1 MGKIVVGRWDC
12 SYCGTKGI
20 RGSERECPNCGRP
33 RGEDVKFY
41 VDDPKDY
48 VPEDEATKI
57 SKEPDW
63 MCEFCGSYNSAKL
76 TKCMSCG
83 AERGKSKD
91 YFQVQEANR
100 EKESGKAETTEN
112 DFEQNH
118 EKEEKYQHFE
128 SQQEDYSQ
136 HDFSSYNL
144 ANIFLNK
151 KVIAIVLAVLL
162 SIIGVIFLFTPKEVN
177 MQITDFSWSRSI
189 SIEQNRTFH
198 ESDWSVPAGGRV
210 TSQQMEF
217 HHYQS
222 VLDHYE
228 TRTREVARERLSH
241 YEYSTTLIDM
251 GNGYFEEETISTPV
265 YETYYE
271 TEEYQEPIYRD
282 EPVYAMKYYYDID
295 RYVYERSVNT
305 SGNDKEPYWGE
316 VKLNYDE
323 RVSKRNEEY
332 KISGISD
339 EKEKRTLEI
348 SVNFEKWNALEN
360 GQTVKVK
367 IYKTGTATLVALY

>member
-339 EKEKRTLEI
+339 EKEKRLLK
-348 SVNFEKWNALEN
+348 SV
-360 GQTVKVK
+360 
-367 IYKTGTATLVALY
+367 

>member
-177 MQITDFSWSRSI
+177 M
-189 SIEQNRTFH
+189 
-198 ESDWSVPAGGRV
+198 
-210 TSQQMEF
+210 
-217 HHYQS
+217 
-222 VLDHYE
+222 
-228 TRTREVARERLSH
+228 
-241 YEYSTTLIDM
+241 
-251 GNGYFEEETISTPV
+251 
-265 YETYYE
+265 
-271 TEEYQEPIYRD
+271 
-282 EPVYAMKYYYDID
+282 
-295 RYVYERSVNT
+295 
-305 SGNDKEPYWGE
+305 
-316 VKLNYDE
+316 
-323 RVSKRNEEY
+323 
-332 KISGISD
+332 
-339 EKEKRTLEI
+339 
-348 SVNFEKWNALEN
+348 
-360 GQTVKVK
+360 
-367 IYKTGTATLVALY
+367 

>member
-1 MGKIVVGRWDC
+1 MFQKTRQPKLAKNLIGC
-12 SYCGTKGI
+12 ANFEAATI
-20 RGSERECPNCGRP
+20 RQ
-33 RGEDVKFY
+33 
-41 VDDPKDY
+41 
-48 VPEDEATKI
+48 
-57 SKEPDW
+57 
-63 MCEFCGSYNSAKL
+63 NSL
-76 TKCMSCG
+76 SVCQCG

-100 EKESGKAETTEN
+100 EKNLEKQKLQKMILNRTTKKKKSISTSKASKKII
-112 DFEQNH
+112 H
-118 EKEEKYQHFE
+118 SMHFR
-128 SQQEDYSQ
+128 
-136 HDFSSYNL
+136 SYNL

-305 SGNDKEPYWGE
+305 SGTI
-316 VKLNYDE
+316 
-323 RVSKRNEEY
+323 RN
-332 KISGISD
+332 
-339 EKEKRTLEI
+339 L
-348 SVNFEKWNALEN
+348 
-360 GQTVKVK
+360 
-367 IYKTGTATLVALY
+367 TGAK

>member
-1 MGKIVVGRWDC
+1 
-12 SYCGTKGI
+12 
-20 RGSERECPNCGRP
+20 
-33 RGEDVKFY
+33 
-41 VDDPKDY
+41 
-48 VPEDEATKI
+48 
-57 SKEPDW
+57 
-63 MCEFCGSYNSAKL
+63 
-76 TKCMSCG
+76 
-83 AERGKSKD
+83 
-91 YFQVQEANR
+91 
-100 EKESGKAETTEN
+100 
-112 DFEQNH
+112 
-118 EKEEKYQHFE
+118 
-128 SQQEDYSQ
+128 
-136 HDFSSYNL
+136 
-144 ANIFLNK
+144 
-151 KVIAIVLAVLL
+151 
-162 SIIGVIFLFTPKEVN
+162 

-222 VLDHYE
+222 
-228 TRTREVARERLSH
+228 H

-251 GNGYFEEETISTPV
+251 WNWYFEEETISTPV

-367 IYKTGTATLVALY
+367 IYKTGTATLVD

>member
-1 MGKIVVGRWDC
+1 
-12 SYCGTKGI
+12 
-20 RGSERECPNCGRP
+20 
-33 RGEDVKFY
+33 
-41 VDDPKDY
+41 
-48 VPEDEATKI
+48 
-57 SKEPDW
+57 

-76 TKCMSCG
+76 TKCVSCG

-91 YFQVQEANR
+91 YFQVQEENR
-100 EKESGKAETTEN
+100 EKESEKAKNTEN
-112 DFEQNH
+112 EFEPKPEKVESYQN
-118 EKEEKYQHFE
+118 FE
-128 SQQEDYSQ
+128 SPQEDYSQ

-162 SIIGVIFLFTPKEVN
+162 SIIGVVFLFTPKEAN
-177 MQITDFSWSRSI
+177 MEITDFSWSRSI

-198 ESDWSVPAGGRV
+198 ESDWSVPAGGRI
-210 TSQQMEF
+210 TSQKMEF

-228 TRTREVARERLSH
+228 TRTREVARERFSH
-241 YEYSTTLIDM
+241 YEYSTTLRDM
-251 GNGYFEEETISTPV
+251 GNGYFEEETVSTPV

-271 TEEYQEPIYRD
+271 TEEYQEPVYRD

-348 SVNFEKWNALEN
+348 SVNFEKWNVLEK

-367 IYKTGTATLVALY
+367 IYKTGTATLVD

>member
-1 MGKIVVGRWDC
+1 M
-12 SYCGTKGI
+12 
-20 RGSERECPNCGRP
+20 
-33 RGEDVKFY
+33 
-41 VDDPKDY
+41 
-48 VPEDEATKI
+48 
-57 SKEPDW
+57 
-63 MCEFCGSYNSAKL
+63 
-76 TKCMSCG
+76 
-83 AERGKSKD
+83 
-91 YFQVQEANR
+91 
-100 EKESGKAETTEN
+100 
-112 DFEQNH
+112 
-118 EKEEKYQHFE
+118 
-128 SQQEDYSQ
+128 
-136 HDFSSYNL
+136 
-144 ANIFLNK
+144 IFLGVGALVSNK
-151 KVIAIVLAVLL
+151 TELFMKVIGAFQLEAELRL
-162 SIIGVIFLFTPKEVN
+162 NKWNSTIINLF
-177 MQITDFSWSRSI
+177 W
-189 SIEQNRTFH
+189 
-198 ESDWSVPAGGRV
+198 
-210 TSQQMEF
+210 
-217 HHYQS
+217 
-222 VLDHYE
+222 DHYE

-367 IYKTGTATLVALY
+367 IYKTGTATLVD

>member
-112 DFEQNH
+112 EFEPKPEKVESYQN
-118 EKEEKYQHFE
+118 FE
-128 SQQEDYSQ
+128 NPQEDYSQ

-295 RYVYERSVNT
+295 RYVYERPVNT

-323 RVSKRNEEY
+323 RVSERNEEY

-348 SVNFEKWNALEN
+348 SVNLKN
-360 GQTVKVK
+360 GMFLKK
-367 IYKTGTATLVALY
+367 DKLLK

>member
-1 MGKIVVGRWDC
+1 
-12 SYCGTKGI
+12 
-20 RGSERECPNCGRP
+20 
-33 RGEDVKFY
+33 
-41 VDDPKDY
+41 
-48 VPEDEATKI
+48 
-57 SKEPDW
+57 
-63 MCEFCGSYNSAKL
+63 
-76 TKCMSCG
+76 
-83 AERGKSKD
+83 
-91 YFQVQEANR
+91 
-100 EKESGKAETTEN
+100 
-112 DFEQNH
+112 
-118 EKEEKYQHFE
+118 
-128 SQQEDYSQ
+128 
-136 HDFSSYNL
+136 
-144 ANIFLNK
+144 
-151 KVIAIVLAVLL
+151 
-162 SIIGVIFLFTPKEVN
+162 
-177 MQITDFSWSRSI
+177 
-189 SIEQNRTFH
+189 
-198 ESDWSVPAGGRV
+198 
-210 TSQQMEF
+210 MEF

-332 KISGISD
+332 KISGIST
-339 EKEKRTLEI
+339 KKKKGLLK
-348 SVNFEKWNALEN
+348 SVWILKN
-360 GQTVKVK
+360 GMLLKMGRLLK
-367 IYKTGTATLVALY
+367 

>member
-1 MGKIVVGRWDC
+1 
-12 SYCGTKGI
+12 
-20 RGSERECPNCGRP
+20 
-33 RGEDVKFY
+33 
-41 VDDPKDY
+41 
-48 VPEDEATKI
+48 
-57 SKEPDW
+57 
-63 MCEFCGSYNSAKL
+63 
-76 TKCMSCG
+76 
-83 AERGKSKD
+83 
-91 YFQVQEANR
+91 
-100 EKESGKAETTEN
+100 
-112 DFEQNH
+112 
-118 EKEEKYQHFE
+118 
-128 SQQEDYSQ
+128 
-136 HDFSSYNL
+136 
-144 ANIFLNK
+144 
-151 KVIAIVLAVLL
+151 
-162 SIIGVIFLFTPKEVN
+162 
-177 MQITDFSWSRSI
+177 MQ
-189 SIEQNRTFH
+189 
-198 ESDWSVPAGGRV
+198 
-210 TSQQMEF
+210 
-217 HHYQS
+217 
-222 VLDHYE
+222 
-228 TRTREVARERLSH
+228 ERLSH

-367 IYKTGTATLVALY
+367 IYKTGTATLVD

>member
-48 VPEDEATKI
+48 VPEDEATQI

-241 YEYSTTLIDM
+241 YEYSTECLI
-251 GNGYFEEETISTPV
+251 
-265 YETYYE
+265 
-271 TEEYQEPIYRD
+271 
-282 EPVYAMKYYYDID
+282 
-295 RYVYERSVNT
+295 
-305 SGNDKEPYWGE
+305 
-316 VKLNYDE
+316 L
-323 RVSKRNEEY
+323 
-332 KISGISD
+332 
-339 EKEKRTLEI
+339 
-348 SVNFEKWNALEN
+348 
-360 GQTVKVK
+360 TV
-367 IYKTGTATLVALY
+367 

>member
-1 MGKIVVGRWDC
+1 MWSRKRQKQRLFSSTGG
-12 SYCGTKGI
+12 
-20 RGSERECPNCGRP
+20 
-33 RGEDVKFY
+33 
-41 VDDPKDY
+41 
-48 VPEDEATKI
+48 
-57 SKEPDW
+57 
-63 MCEFCGSYNSAKL
+63 
-76 TKCMSCG
+76 
-83 AERGKSKD
+83 
-91 YFQVQEANR
+91 NR

-271 TEEYQEPIYRD
+271 TEEYQEPFDGSAEGERRGT
-282 EPVYAMKYYYDID
+282 DIESVATGGCD
-295 RYVYERSVNT
+295 RAAR
-305 SGNDKEPYWGE
+305 
-316 VKLNYDE
+316 
-323 RVSKRNEEY
+323 
-332 KISGISD
+332 
-339 EKEKRTLEI
+339 
-348 SVNFEKWNALEN
+348 
-360 GQTVKVK
+360 
-367 IYKTGTATLVALY
+367 

>member
-112 DFEQNH
+112 DF
-118 EKEEKYQHFE
+118 
-128 SQQEDYSQ
+128 
-136 HDFSSYNL
+136 
-144 ANIFLNK
+144 
-151 KVIAIVLAVLL
+151 
-162 SIIGVIFLFTPKEVN
+162 
-177 MQITDFSWSRSI
+177 
-189 SIEQNRTFH
+189 
-198 ESDWSVPAGGRV
+198 
-210 TSQQMEF
+210 
-217 HHYQS
+217 
-222 VLDHYE
+222 
-228 TRTREVARERLSH
+228 
-241 YEYSTTLIDM
+241 
-251 GNGYFEEETISTPV
+251 
-265 YETYYE
+265 
-271 TEEYQEPIYRD
+271 
-282 EPVYAMKYYYDID
+282 
-295 RYVYERSVNT
+295 
-305 SGNDKEPYWGE
+305 
-316 VKLNYDE
+316 
-323 RVSKRNEEY
+323 
-332 KISGISD
+332 
-339 EKEKRTLEI
+339 
-348 SVNFEKWNALEN
+348 
-360 GQTVKVK
+360 
-367 IYKTGTATLVALY
+367 

>member
-1 MGKIVVGRWDC
+1 MKVIGA
-12 SYCGTKGI
+12 
-20 RGSERECPNCGRP
+20 
-33 RGEDVKFY
+33 FQL
-41 VDDPKDY
+41 
-48 VPEDEATKI
+48 EA
-57 SKEPDW
+57 E
-63 MCEFCGSYNSAKL
+63 L
-76 TKCMSCG
+76 
-83 AERGKSKD
+83 R
-91 YFQVQEANR
+91 
-100 EKESGKAETTEN
+100 
-112 DFEQNH
+112 
-118 EKEEKYQHFE
+118 
-128 SQQEDYSQ
+128 
-136 HDFSSYNL
+136 
-144 ANIFLNK
+144 LNK
-151 KVIAIVLAVLL
+151 WN
-162 SIIGVIFLFTPKEVN
+162 S
-177 MQITDFSWSRSI
+177 
-189 SIEQNRTFH
+189 
-198 ESDWSVPAGGRV
+198 
-210 TSQQMEF
+210 
-217 HHYQS
+217 
-222 VLDHYE
+222 
-228 TRTREVARERLSH
+228 TREVARERLSH

-367 IYKTGTATLVALY
+367 IYKTGTATLVD

>member
-20 RGSERECPNCGRP
+20 RGNKRECPNCGRP

-112 DFEQNH
+112 EFEPKPEKVESYQN
-118 EKEEKYQHFE
+118 FE
-128 SQQEDYSQ
+128 NPQEDYSQ

-271 TEEYQEPIYRD
+271 TEEYQESIYRD

-295 RYVYERSVNT
+295 RYVYERPVNT

-323 RVSKRNEEY
+323 RVSERNEEY

-348 SVNFEKWNALEN
+348 SVNFEKWNVLEK

-367 IYKTGTATLVALY
+367 IYKTGTTTLVD

>member
-91 YFQVQEANR
+91 YFQVQEENR
-100 EKESGKAETTEN
+100 EKESEKAKNTEN
-112 DFEQNH
+112 EFEPKPEKVESYQN
-118 EKEEKYQHFE
+118 FE

-136 HDFSSYNL
+136 RDFSSYNL

-151 KVIAIVLAVLL
+151 KVIAIVLAVLF
-162 SIIGVIFLFTPKEVN
+162 SIIGVVFLFTPKEAN

-295 RYVYERSVNT
+295 RYVYERPVNT

-323 RVSKRNEEY
+323 RVSERNEEY
-332 KISGISD
+332 KVSGITD

-348 SVNFEKWNALEN
+348 SVNFEKWNVLEK

-367 IYKTGTATLVALY
+367 IYKTGTATLVD

>member
-1 MGKIVVGRWDC
+1 M
-12 SYCGTKGI
+12 
-20 RGSERECPNCGRP
+20 
-33 RGEDVKFY
+33 
-41 VDDPKDY
+41 
-48 VPEDEATKI
+48 
-57 SKEPDW
+57 
-63 MCEFCGSYNSAKL
+63 
-76 TKCMSCG
+76 
-83 AERGKSKD
+83 
-91 YFQVQEANR
+91 
-100 EKESGKAETTEN
+100 
-112 DFEQNH
+112 
-118 EKEEKYQHFE
+118 
-128 SQQEDYSQ
+128 
-136 HDFSSYNL
+136 
-144 ANIFLNK
+144 
-151 KVIAIVLAVLL
+151 L
-162 SIIGVIFLFTPKEVN
+162 SIIGVVFLFTPKEAN
-177 MQITDFSWSRSI
+177 MEITDFSWSRSI

-198 ESDWSVPAGGRV
+198 ESDWSVPAGGRI
-210 TSQQMEF
+210 TSQKMEF

-241 YEYSTTLIDM
+241 YEYSTTLRDM
-251 GNGYFEEETISTPV
+251 GNGYFEEETVSTPV

-271 TEEYQEPIYRD
+271 TEEYQEAVYRD

-348 SVNFEKWNALEN
+348 SVNFEKWNVLEK

-367 IYKTGTATLVALY
+367 IYKTGTATLVD

>member
-63 MCEFCGSYNSAKL
+63 MCEFCGSYN
-76 TKCMSCG
+76 
-83 AERGKSKD
+83 
-91 YFQVQEANR
+91 
-100 EKESGKAETTEN
+100 
-112 DFEQNH
+112 
-118 EKEEKYQHFE
+118 
-128 SQQEDYSQ
+128 
-136 HDFSSYNL
+136 L
-144 ANIFLNK
+144 ANIFFNK

-162 SIIGVIFLFTPKEVN
+162 SIIGVVFLFTPKEAN
-177 MQITDFSWSRSI
+177 MEITDFSWSRSI

-198 ESDWSVPAGGRV
+198 ESDWSVPAGGRI
-210 TSQQMEF
+210 TSQKMEF

-241 YEYSTTLIDM
+241 YEYSTTLRDM
-251 GNGYFEEETISTPV
+251 GNGYFEEETVSTPV

-271 TEEYQEPIYRD
+271 TEEYQEAVYRD

-348 SVNFEKWNALEN
+348 SVNFEKWNVLEK

-367 IYKTGTATLVALY
+367 IYKTGTATLVD

>member
-1 MGKIVVGRWDC
+1 
-12 SYCGTKGI
+12 
-20 RGSERECPNCGRP
+20 
-33 RGEDVKFY
+33 
-41 VDDPKDY
+41 
-48 VPEDEATKI
+48 
-57 SKEPDW
+57 
-63 MCEFCGSYNSAKL
+63 
-76 TKCMSCG
+76 MSCG

-91 YFQVQEANR
+91 YFQVQEENR
-100 EKESGKAETTEN
+100 EKEYEKAKNTEN
-112 DFEQNH
+112 EFEPKPEKVESYQN
-118 EKEEKYQHFE
+118 FE

-136 HDFSSYNL
+136 RDFSSYNL
-144 ANIFLNK
+144 ANISLNK
-151 KVIAIVLAVLL
+151 KVIAIALVVLL
-162 SIIGVIFLFTPKEVN
+162 SIIGVVFLFTPKEAN

-198 ESDWSVPAGGRV
+198 ESDWSVPSGGRV

-271 TEEYQEPIYRD
+271 TEEYQEPIYCD

-295 RYVYERSVNT
+295 RYVYERPVNT

-348 SVNFEKWNALEN
+348 SVNFEKWNVLEK

-367 IYKTGTATLVALY
+367 IYKTGTATLVD